1 MSLYM
6 HTFQSRVTSL
16 QLSVYMQW
24 QQNGMATHA
33 GKHLA
38 PAIRCFETD
47 LCYHGDGDALARES
61 GRENSL
67 KSFMT
72 GFAEI

>member
-1 MSLYM
+1 M
-6 HTFQSRVTSL
+6 HTFQSPVTSL
-16 QLSVYMQW
+16 QLSKYMHW
-24 QQNGMATHA
+24 QQSGIDTHA

-38 PAIRCFETD
+38 QAVRCLETN
-47 LCYHGDGDALARES
+47 LCYHGDGDVLARES
-61 GRENSL
+61 RRENSL